1 MLCCVNH
8 HVKQAVENIP
18 TLELHSTFTFRDLLG
33 HEHYD
38 SLEVSEQEFVEFK
51 FHEIILRGEVMNV
64 ALDSASLGDNYLY
77 KKLY

>member
-18 TLELHSTFTFRDLLG
+18 TIKLHSTFTFRDLLG
-33 HEHYD
+33 HESYD
-38 SLEVSEQEFVEFK
+38 LLDVSEQEFITFK
-51 FHEIILRGEVMNV
+51 FHELILRGEIMNI
-64 ALDSASLGDNYLY
+64 ALDSTSLGGNYLY